1 MTVITI
7 LLCKAIIHLINH
19 VCACM
24 YVLHMQYYML
34 LYGGNILHPGI
45 NFRVFSGACIRST

>member
-45 NFRVFSGACIRST
+45 KLQSV